1 MILTYVKVH
10 AMIEKVFRGLPL
22 GLLGIDVVLDRFPEN
37 GNSQRF
43 TFLWSPKGG
52 DAFQGIV

>member
-22 GLLGIDVVLDRFPEN
+22 GLLGLDVILDGLPEN
-37 GNSQRF
+37 GN
-43 TFLWSPKGG
+43 T
-52 DAFQGIV
+52 